1 VRINRGVGGTRPHQW
16 FTPDE
21 LATLIAWWTLG
32 QNQIQFAGIELR
44 IEPTAQPNCKLQIQL
59 RVQTPEVPQQVG
71 KTCGDKILRSAE
83 TKPSPEFGFGEIAF
97 GPVVCLQNA
106 LRKRHHCRAIR
117 REFYRVC
124 VADEQSPTQLLLQP
138 AYMLAD
144 RGLAEVQTTRRLAEI
159 LRPRHCQK
167 AAQHNRVEHDASSQI
182 VMTVNGS
189 VWVHNACGAAQIRR
203 VRKAAMTRRWLNRL
217 HIDPYLV
224 AIVGMVALATAFPSR
239 GETAIGFSRASMAA
253 VGLLFFLHGAR
264 LSREAVWRGLS
275 HWRLQFL
282 ILAGTFVLF
291 PLLGLAARG
300 LVPGV
305 LSPDLYLGLLFLCT
319 LPSTVQSSVAF
330 TSIARGNVP
339 AAVCAASASSL
350 LGLLITPLLVGLLM
364 HSRGG
369 VSLGGGVM
377 GIVLQLFTPF
387 LAGQLAQRWI
397 GAWLG
402 RHERITGLV
411 DRGSILLIV
420 YTAFSESV
428 ANGIWRQIDLRGL
441 LAVGLADFVLLALV
455 LTIMT
460 FASRRLGFSREDE
473 IATVFCGSKKSLAS
487 GVPMVNVLFP
497 AQAVGMIVLP
507 LMLFHQI
514 QLMVC
519 ATLARRYLARH
530 DVTSDG
536 PERFRP
542 PSYRAKQDV
551 TGATI
556 PH

>member
-1 VRINRGVGGTRPHQW
+1 M
-16 FTPDE
+16 
-21 LATLIAWWTLG
+21 
-32 QNQIQFAGIELR
+32 
-44 IEPTAQPNCKLQIQL
+44 
-59 RVQTPEVPQQVG
+59 
-71 KTCGDKILRSAE
+71 
-83 TKPSPEFGFGEIAF
+83 
-97 GPVVCLQNA
+97 
-106 LRKRHHCRAIR
+106 
-117 REFYRVC
+117 
-124 VADEQSPTQLLLQP
+124 TQ
-138 AYMLAD
+138 
-144 RGLAEVQTTRRLAEI
+144 
-159 LRPRHCQK
+159 
-167 AAQHNRVEHDASSQI
+167 
-182 VMTVNGS
+182 
-189 VWVHNACGAAQIRR
+189 
-203 VRKAAMTRRWLNRL
+203 RWLNRL
-217 HIDPYLV
+217 HIDLYLV

-239 GETAIGFSRASMAA
+239 GEAAIGFSRASMAA

-275 HWRLQFL
+275 HWRLQL
-282 ILAGTFVLF
+282 MILAGTFVLF

-305 LSPDLYLGLLFLCT
+305 LSPELYLGLLFLCT
-319 LPSTVQSSVAF
+319 LPSTVQSSIAF

-397 GAWLG
+397 GEWLG

-441 LAVGLADFVLLALV
+441 LAVGLVDFVLLALV

-460 FASRRLGFSREDE
+460 FASRRLGFSRQDE
-473 IATVFCGSKKSLAS
+473 IAIVFCGSKKSLAS

-514 QLMVC
+514 QLMIC
-519 ATLARRYLARH
+519 ATLARRYLAQH
-530 DVTSDG
+530 DVTGDV
-536 PERFRP
+536 PECSRP
-542 PSYRAKQDV
+542 LRCQ
-551 TGATI
+551 TGRTSAV
-556 PH
+556 

>member
-1 VRINRGVGGTRPHQW
+1 
-16 FTPDE
+16 
-21 LATLIAWWTLG
+21 
-32 QNQIQFAGIELR
+32 
-44 IEPTAQPNCKLQIQL
+44 
-59 RVQTPEVPQQVG
+59 
-71 KTCGDKILRSAE
+71 
-83 TKPSPEFGFGEIAF
+83 
-97 GPVVCLQNA
+97 
-106 LRKRHHCRAIR
+106 
-117 REFYRVC
+117 
-124 VADEQSPTQLLLQP
+124 
-138 AYMLAD
+138 
-144 RGLAEVQTTRRLAEI
+144 
-159 LRPRHCQK
+159 
-167 AAQHNRVEHDASSQI
+167 
-182 VMTVNGS
+182 MTV
-189 VWVHNACGAAQIRR
+189 
-203 VRKAAMTRRWLNRL
+203 RRWLNRL

-239 GETAIGFSRASMAA
+239 GEAAIGFSRASMAA

-264 LSREAVWRGLS
+264 MSREAVWRGLS
-275 HWRLQFL
+275 HWRLQLL
-282 ILAGTFVLF
+282 ILVGTFVLF

-305 LSPDLYLGLLFLCT
+305 LSPQLYLGLLFLCT

-350 LGLLITPLLVGLLM
+350 LGLLVTPLLVGLLM

-397 GAWLG
+397 GEWLG

-441 LAVGLADFVLLALV
+441 IAVGLIDFVLLALV

-473 IATVFCGSKKSLAS
+473 IAIVFCGSKKSLAS

-519 ATLARRYLARH
+519 ATLARRYLSQRGIAG
-530 DVTSDG
+530 DV
-536 PERFRP
+536 PERPLP
-542 PSYRAKQDV
+542 PSYRAKR
-551 TGATI
+551 TSAA
-556 PH
+556 

>member
-1 VRINRGVGGTRPHQW
+1 MTARP
-16 FTPDE
+16 
-21 LATLIAWWTLG
+21 
-32 QNQIQFAGIELR
+32 
-44 IEPTAQPNCKLQIQL
+44 
-59 RVQTPEVPQQVG
+59 
-71 KTCGDKILRSAE
+71 
-83 TKPSPEFGFGEIAF
+83 
-97 GPVVCLQNA
+97 
-106 LRKRHHCRAIR
+106 
-117 REFYRVC
+117 
-124 VADEQSPTQLLLQP
+124 
-138 AYMLAD
+138 
-144 RGLAEVQTTRRLAEI
+144 
-159 LRPRHCQK
+159 
-167 AAQHNRVEHDASSQI
+167 
-182 VMTVNGS
+182 
-189 VWVHNACGAAQIRR
+189 
-203 VRKAAMTRRWLNRL
+203 WLNRL

-239 GETAIGFSRASMAA
+239 GEVAIGFSHASMAA

-264 LSREAVWRGLS
+264 LSRQAVWHGLS
-275 HWRLQFL
+275 HWRLQLL

-305 LSPDLYLGLLFLCT
+305 LSPQLYLGLLFLCT

-364 HSRGG
+364 HTHGG
-369 VSLGGGVM
+369 VSLGGGVA

-397 GAWLG
+397 GGWIG
-402 RHERITGLV
+402 RHDRITGLV
-411 DRGSILLIV
+411 DRCSILLIV

-441 LAVGLADFVLLALV
+441 LAVGLADLVLLALV
-455 LTIMT
+455 LAIMT
-460 FASRRLGFSREDE
+460 LASQRLGFSREDE
-473 IATVFCGSKKSLAS
+473 IAIVFCGSKKSLAS

-519 ATLARRYLARH
+519 ATLARRYLAQREIAG
-530 DVTSDG
+530 DVS
-536 PERFRP
+536 ERSGP
-542 PSYRAKQDV
+542 PSYQIKRDV
-551 TGATI
+551 MRATI

>member
-1 VRINRGVGGTRPHQW
+1 MTTHRW
-16 FTPDE
+16 FD
-21 LATLIAWWTLG
+21 
-32 QNQIQFAGIELR
+32 
-44 IEPTAQPNCKLQIQL
+44 
-59 RVQTPEVPQQVG
+59 
-71 KTCGDKILRSAE
+71 
-83 TKPSPEFGFGEIAF
+83 
-97 GPVVCLQNA
+97 
-106 LRKRHHCRAIR
+106 
-117 REFYRVC
+117 
-124 VADEQSPTQLLLQP
+124 
-138 AYMLAD
+138 
-144 RGLAEVQTTRRLAEI
+144 
-159 LRPRHCQK
+159 
-167 AAQHNRVEHDASSQI
+167 
-182 VMTVNGS
+182 
-189 VWVHNACGAAQIRR
+189 
-203 VRKAAMTRRWLNRL
+203 RL

-224 AIVGMVALATAFPSR
+224 AIVGMVALATVFPSR
-239 GETAIGFSRASMAA
+239 GAAAAGFSHASMAA

-264 LSREAVWRGLS
+264 LSREAIWRGLS
-275 HWRLQFL
+275 HWRLQLL

-305 LSPDLYLGLLFLCT
+305 LSPELYFGLLFLCT

-364 HSRGG
+364 HSHGG

-397 GAWLG
+397 GEWIG
-402 RHERITGLV
+402 RHERITALV

-441 LAVGLADFVLLALV
+441 LAVGLVDFMLLALV
-455 LTIMT
+455 LTVMT

-473 IATVFCGSKKSLAS
+473 IAIVFCGSKKSLAS

-514 QLMVC
+514 QLMIC
-519 ATLARRYLARH
+519 ATLARRYLSQRDVSGDMLGHPYPTTDQNVAKVNIAR
-530 DVTSDG
+530 
-536 PERFRP
+536 
-542 PSYRAKQDV
+542 
-551 TGATI
+551 
-556 PH
+556 